1 MAEKRIETVEMRAGD
16 VKTGFGNPRKITKK
30 KKDELRNS
38 IETFGDFGSF
48 IIDEDDNIIGGNM
61 RLSVIKEMDPD
72 TIILCKRLIGYSET
86 ELRAINIKDNTHSGD
101 WDMDL
106 LADWTADLCRFDSTD
121 DASIFFA
128 RELDY
133 IKSKSYDKIYP
144 EFTALNKFP
153 ITHEVPE
160 GAESMTYYSY
170 ERTGMA
176 AIISNYATDLP
187 RADVKGAPST
197 AFVKSL
203 GASYGYSVQ
212 DMRASRMAGKSLD
225 TRRAEAARYAVD
237 RTTNIIAFA
246 GDKKNNLVG
255 VLSTDN
261 NIPLY
266 TLSEVEVGGQKYTD
280 FKHKTAAQILD
291 DINGMFAYQAKITKG
306 VEHADTLM
314 LPHSVYIDI
323 STRQIPNTG
332 YTVLRFLKE
341 NAPYLKDI
349 VSAPELESD
358 AEDTNPYNKGVMF
371 LYTNSADKFSLEI
384 PMPFYQYPLQNR
396 NLEVIV
402 PCEERVAG
410 CIIYY
415 PLSALIAVGA

>member
-1 MAEKRIETVEMRAGD
+1 MAYNLETRSGHNMFTMASLLQKAIRRGDKERAGYAAM
-16 VKTGFGNPRKITKK
+16 
-30 KKDELRNS
+30 EL
-38 IETFGDFGSF
+38 FGSYHSMLWNR
-48 IIDEDDNIIGGNM
+48 IMTVSCEDCWGI
-61 RLSVIKEMDPD
+61 LAKEIVALRYTDDVRNRNRKGYEKD
-72 TIILCKRLIGYSET
+72 TQYVSEAITLLCDAKKSR
-86 ELRAINIKDNTHSGD
+86 
-101 WDMDL
+101 
-106 LADWTADLCRFDSTD
+106 

-266 TLSEVEVGGQKYTD
+266 TLSEVEVDGHKYTD